1 MVKAASGWGST
12 SAHGIGYIVEDR
24 RWVAIDGRIEE
35 SINLSREE
43 IRSSVRT
50 SREIDRIGTGNDRD
64 G

>member
-1 MVKAASGWGST
+1 MVGEVPDNIHSVSHVAGN
-12 SAHGIGYIVEDR
+12 R

-43 IRSSVRT
+43 IRSFVPT
-50 SREIDRIGTGNDRD
+50 SRETDPFGVGED